1 MQDIVPQRINRRGAR
16 NWNEVNRNIEGLNTD
31 NNVEEAIISKD
42 DLEVFIAVKY
52 QQREIIQQ

>member
-1 MQDIVPQRINRRGAR
+1 MSQRVNRGRAR
-16 NWNEVNRNIEGLNTD
+16 NEVNRNIEGLNTD

-52 QQREIIQQ
+52 